1 MLPYDRWEGY
11 EAERQRML
19 RELQSVRNVVFLSTD
34 VHATLVND
42 ARFQTL
48 EPGGPRNSNILDV
61 TVGSAATENY
71 RFEIDRALGQP
82 GTGTLVDTL
91 LRTPS
96 RRAASG
102 CGSIVD
108 QFSYGEV
115 RVTANRLT
123 ITAQGD
129 RRRGGAQRRPAV
141 RAVCAAVRALTLS
154 PYLVRESLTV
164 TAKDRRGGRLEAS
177 RH

>member
-1 MLPYDRWEGY
+1 M
-11 EAERQRML
+11 
-19 RELQSVRNVVFLSTD
+19 
-34 VHATLVND
+34 
-42 ARFQTL
+42 
-48 EPGGPRNSNILDV
+48 
-61 TVGSAATENY
+61 GSAATENY

>member
-1 MLPYDRWEGY
+1 VLPYDRWEGY

-123 ITAQGD
+123 ITPKGID
-129 RRRGGAQRRPAV
+129 GAAERNA
-141 RAVCAAVRALTLS
+141 
-154 PYLVRESLTV
+154 
-164 TAKDRRGGRLEAS
+164 GRSFGPFVL
-177 RH
+177 RFGR